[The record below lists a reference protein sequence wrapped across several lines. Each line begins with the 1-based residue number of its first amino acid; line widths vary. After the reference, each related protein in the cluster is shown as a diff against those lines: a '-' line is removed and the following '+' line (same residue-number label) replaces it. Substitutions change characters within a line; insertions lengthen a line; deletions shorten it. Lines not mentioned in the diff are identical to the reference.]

1 EEEKFNLKK
10 ALSKHPIIVRKE
22 QKKALR
28 QQRYEK
34 KKKDRQK
41 HQQKKLEKKQA
52 LDQEKKAMENNNSV
66 AMTRGD
72 GPQQASQAT
81 DVMSKDKREGD
92 VNAGA
97 EEAVAVDGGDD
108 NNDNNDNNDNDED
121 DGNDEREKK
130 GTNEPKQSAE
140 KRQWRIIAKESKHAS
155 SKGAMLNVI
164 SITDNEVSANNQHET
179 KKEKEKE
186 KVVRRDGLE
195 STSKGKKAQDDNMSI
210 EPTQKTSKA
219 KTTKE
224 SKSKQPIPDKSGK
237 RQRMA
242 GVTFYND
249 TGLNHLKGIKLK
261 NLPQNVWG
269 RNMLI

>member
-1 EEEKFNLKK
+1 
-10 ALSKHPIIVRKE
+10 
-22 QKKALR
+22 
-28 QQRYEK
+28 
-34 KKKDRQK
+34 
-41 HQQKKLEKKQA
+41 
-52 LDQEKKAMENNNSV
+52 KAMENDNSV

-97 EEAVAVDGGDD
+97 EEAVAVDGGD
-108 NNDNNDNNDNDED
+108 DNNDNNDNDED

-179 KKEKEKE
+179 KKEKERKN
-186 KVVRRDGLE
+186 
-195 STSKGKKAQDDNMSI
+195 KGKKAQDDNMSI